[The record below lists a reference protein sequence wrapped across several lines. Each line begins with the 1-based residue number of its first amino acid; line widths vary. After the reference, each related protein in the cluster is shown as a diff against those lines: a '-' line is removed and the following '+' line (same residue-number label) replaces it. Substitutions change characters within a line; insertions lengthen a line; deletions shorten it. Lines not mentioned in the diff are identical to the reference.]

1 MKGGREEDKVM
12 GPLFPRLHV
21 NDTDKGGPRAP
32 PRNKMAL
39 YEQLSIPSQRF
50 NSTSSAMP
58 FPPRNSN
65 SLVPSLSSSQGCGQL
80 RKIISPFCMTPQVP
94 VRSTETSRTSD
105 GMNPVTKRIE
115 LGRNPTKQVSSGNLF
130 GARSAAEC
138 SFQRQE
144 NPSVRNSSEKV
155 LDDADD
161 IVVPTFDQSEMV
173 ASMQKDTDM
182 TNAGMLTTV
191 ISPKMQE
198 NLTAVNSLCQYP
210 NSNEK
215 SLEETE
221 IAEIRLQNSDR
232 TRIEDLRETSAID
245 MTKETKENSQSNNI
259 AKQPNSSKDFVKTDT
274 NNFHLTDKSV
284 TVLCRENGDV
294 SDIAISDSRKSLK
307 AKTDLYSKM
316 SPRKS
321 SKNLSKDFHNKD
333 NAKRNGSLVFGV
345 AERQHDA
352 YEPSMGETVS
362 SLEISPDDIVGVI
375 GTKHF
380 WKARRAIINQQRV
393 FGMQVFEL
401 HRLIEVQKSIA
412 ASPQLLLE
420 GQTYLNKPSV
430 KTPNN
435 TKIPQCNNTNSQP
448 VELRGQDDLHKAKHN
463 LEQPIEDDVDGV
475 PALPAYEDGSKM
487 STQVRVS
494 KVGQNSVIPP
504 SLPMAPDDKQSPWCF
519 PPLANQWLVPV
530 MSPSEGLVY
539 KPYSGP
545 CPSPGGFM
553 APLYGGCTPLGLS
566 PLPGDF
572 VNPAYGVPASHQ
584 PPNMVLSGPPAIP
597 PHYYPIPYNL
607 RPLNPMISSSA
618 VEQVSNLAGSQANG
632 QTVQYSRGSCNM
644 LHPPRDKVFSGNL
657 GKFQVSKNSE
667 LQGSTASS
675 PTEAAR
681 PEGRLQIPPLP
692 TSPVANSLNCPSQ
705 SSGRDSQTRVIKVVP
720 HNARSA
726 TESAVRIFQSIQQ
739 ERQQHDS

>member
-1 MKGGREEDKVM
+1 MKGAREEDKVM

-21 NDTDKGGPRAP
+21 KDTDKGGPRAP

-39 YEQLSIPSQRF
+39 YEQLTIPSQRI

-58 FPPRNSN
+58 FPSRNAN
-65 SLVPSLSSSQGCGQL
+65 SLAPSLSSSQGCGQL

-94 VRSTETSRTSD
+94 VRSAETSRTSD

-115 LGRNPTKQVSSGNLF
+115 LGRNPSKQVSSGNLF
-130 GARSAAEC
+130 GTRSAAEC

-144 NPSVRNSSEKV
+144 NPGMRNSSENV
-155 LDDADD
+155 LNDADD
-161 IVVPTFDQSEMV
+161 IVVPSFDQSEMV
-173 ASMQKDTDM
+173 ASMPKDTDM
-182 TNAGMLTTV
+182 TNAGMLTTF
-191 ISPKMQE
+191 ISSKMQE
-198 NLTAVNSLCQYP
+198 NLTAVNSLFQYP
-210 NSNEK
+210 NSDEK

-221 IAEIRLQNSDR
+221 ITEIRLQNSDR
-232 TRIEDLRETSAID
+232 THIEDLKEISAID
-245 MTKETKENSQSNNI
+245 KTKETKEKSPSNNI

-274 NNFHLTDKSV
+274 NNFHLTDKSD
-284 TVLCRENGDV
+284 TILCRENGGV
-294 SDIAISDSRKSLK
+294 SDSRKSLK
-307 AKTDLYSKM
+307 AKTDLYSKL
-316 SPRKS
+316 SSRKS

-333 NAKRNGSLVFGV
+333 NAKINGSLVFGV
-345 AERQHDA
+345 TERQHDA

-401 HRLIEVQKSIA
+401 HRLIKVQKLIA

-420 GQTYLNKPSV
+420 GNTYLNKPLV
-430 KTPNN
+430 KSPHN
-435 TKIPQCNNTNSQP
+435 TILPQCNANSQP
-448 VELRGQDDLHKAKHN
+448 VELRGRDDLHTTKHT
-463 LEQPIEDDVDGV
+463 LEQPTEDDIDGV
-475 PALPAYEDGSKM
+475 PVLPAYEDGSIM
-487 STQVRVS
+487 SPQVRVS
-494 KVGQNSVIPP
+494 KVGQNSVIPS
-504 SLPMAPDDKQSPWCF
+504 SLPMAPDDKQSPWSF

-545 CPSPGGFM
+545 CPSPGSFM

-566 PLPGDF
+566 PLPVDF

-584 PPNMVLSGPPAIP
+584 PPNMGLSGPSAIP
-597 PHYYPIPYNL
+597 PHYYPLPYNL
-607 RPLNPMISSSA
+607 RPLNPIISSSA
-618 VEQVSNLAGSQANG
+618 VEQVRNLAGSQANG
-632 QTVQYSRGSCNM
+632 QSVQYSRGSCNM
-644 LHPPRDKVFSGNL
+644 FHPPRDKVFSGNL
-657 GKFQVSKNSE
+657 GKFQASKNSE

-675 PTEAAR
+675 PISAAR